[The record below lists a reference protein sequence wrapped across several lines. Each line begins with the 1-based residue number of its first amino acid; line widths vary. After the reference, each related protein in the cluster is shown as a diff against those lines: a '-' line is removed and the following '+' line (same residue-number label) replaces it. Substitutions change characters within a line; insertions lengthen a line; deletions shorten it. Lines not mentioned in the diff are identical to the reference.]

1 MDDLVKARIQEWS
14 HSPFDKETI
23 SEIKKLSDSGDE
35 KELTERF
42 YTQLEFG
49 TGGLRGVI
57 GAGTNRMNIYTVGM
71 TTQELSDY
79 INSGS
84 NKESGV
90 VIARD
95 SRRMSDI
102 FAKESAEIFAANG
115 IKVFYFDDIMPTPL
129 CSFAIRELGALSGIV
144 ITASHNP
151 PEYNGYKVYW
161 NDGGQI
167 VPPYD
172 KEIIKKVKNV
182 KSISDIKKINFADA
196 LKSGLIKIIGPEII
210 DSYRTK
216 LSKNISQADGSGI
229 KIVYT
234 PIHGTGY
241 KIVPQMLSEFGY
253 NNISIVK
260 EQLQPDG
267 NFPTVK
273 SPNPEEKEALQLAL
287 DLAEK
292 ENADIVLATD
302 PDSDRMGVAVKD
314 ETGNFILLNGNQIGT
329 LLEYYI
335 LSKLKESGKMP
346 EKAAVI
352 KTIVTTELQRV
363 IGEDFKCSVYDVL
376 TGFKWIAAK
385 MKDMEGSPEKY
396 VFGGEE
402 SFGYLPVDFVRDK
415 DAVSS
420 CCFFAEMALWAKSNK
435 SGIYGTLK
443 DIYIRYGFYLEDL
456 HTITL
461 KGLDGLEKIKSI
473 MKKFSESPPEKIG
486 DFKII
491 EILDY
496 NKLAIKNMSTG
507 SSEKITGL
515 PASDV
520 LQFYLSDGSKI
531 SMRPSGTEPK
541 IKFYLSVNL
550 KTTEKTFFPDKKSL
564 EEKLSYLK
572 KELISL
578 IN

>member
-1 MDDLVKARIQEWS
+1 MDDLIKARIKEWS
-14 HSPFDKETI
+14 LPPFDSATI
-23 SEIKKLSDSGDE
+23 SEIKKLSDAGNE

-71 TTQELSDY
+71 ATQGLSDY
-79 INSGS
+79 INSGT

-95 SRRMSDI
+95 SRRMSDD
-102 FAKESAEIFAANG
+102 FAMGAAEIFAANG
-115 IKVFYFDDIMPTPL
+115 IQVFYFEDIMPTPL

-172 KEIIKKVKNV
+172 KEIIKRVKEV
-182 KSISDIKKINFADA
+182 KTISDIKKVNFSEAV
-196 LKSGLIKIIGPEII
+196 KSGLIKITGPEII
-210 DSYRTK
+210 EAYKTK
-216 LSKNISQADGSGI
+216 LSKYISATDGSAI

-241 KIVPQMLSEFGY
+241 KIVPQMLSAFGY

-260 EQLQPDG
+260 EQLNPDG
-267 NFPTVK
+267 NFPTVE
-273 SPNPEEKEALQLAL
+273 SPNPEEKKALQLAL
-287 DLAEK
+287 NLAEK

-314 ETGNFILLNGNQIGT
+314 DSGNFILLNGNQIGT
-329 LLEYYI
+329 LLEYFI
-335 LSKLKESGKMP
+335 LSKMKESGKLP
-346 EKAAVI
+346 EKAVVV

-363 IGEDFKCSVYDVL
+363 IGEDFKCTVYDVL

-385 MKDMEGSPEKY
+385 MKEMEAASEKY
-396 VFGGEE
+396 IFGGEE

-415 DAVSS
+415 DAVSA
-420 CCFFAEMALWAKSNK
+420 CCFFAEMALWAKLNK
-435 SGIYGTLK
+435 TAIYGILK
-443 DIYIRYGFYLEDL
+443 DIYTRYGLYLEDL

-473 MKKFSESPPEKIG
+473 MKKFGENPPEKIG
-486 DFKII
+486 DFKVE
-491 EILDY
+491 EIFDY
-496 NKLAIKNMSTG
+496 KTLKIKKIADG
-507 SSEKITGL
+507 SESKISGL
-515 PASDV
+515 PPSDV

-541 IKFYLSVNL
+541 IKFYLSVNM
-550 KTTEKTFFPDKKSL
+550 KTSEKTFAIDKKAL
-564 EEKLSYLK
+564 EDKLLYLK
-572 KELISL
+572 EELIAL

>member
-1 MDDLVKARIQEWS
+1 MDDSVKERIKEWS
-14 HSPFDKETI
+14 RSPFDNATI
-23 SEIKKLSDSGDE
+23 SEIKKLSDSGDD

-71 TTQELSDY
+71 TTQGLSDY
-79 INSGS
+79 IKSRS
-84 NKESGV
+84 DKESGV

-102 FAKESAEIFAANG
+102 FARESAEIFAANG
-115 IKVFYFDDIMPTPL
+115 IQVFYFDDIMPTPL

-151 PEYNGYKVYW
+151 SEYNGYKVYW
-161 NDGGQI
+161 KDGGQI
-167 VPPYD
+167 VPPQD
-172 KEIIKKVKNV
+172 KEIINKVKDI
-182 KSISDIKKINFADA
+182 KSISDIKKINFSDA
-196 LKSGLIKIIGPEII
+196 LKSGLIKIIGSEII
-210 DSYRTK
+210 DSYKTK
-216 LSKNISQADGSGI
+216 LAQNILQTDGSGI

-241 KIVPQMLSEFGY
+241 KIVPQILSSFGY

-260 EQLQPDG
+260 EQLEPDG
-267 NFPTVK
+267 NFPTVE
-273 SPNPEEKEALQLAL
+273 SPNPEEKKALQLAL
-287 DLAEK
+287 NLAEK

-302 PDSDRMGVAVKD
+302 PDADRMGVAVKD
-314 ETGNFILLNGNQIGT
+314 DSENFILLNGNQIGT

-335 LSKLKESGKMP
+335 LSKLKDSGKLP

-352 KTIVTTELQRV
+352 KTIVTTELQRI

-385 MKDMEGSPEKY
+385 MKEMENSPEKY
-396 VFGGEE
+396 IFGGEE

-420 CCFFAEMALWAKSNK
+420 CCFFAEMALWAKSNN
-435 SGIYGTLK
+435 SGIYGILK
-443 DIYIRYGFYLEDL
+443 DIYLKYGLYLEDL

-461 KGLDGLEKIKSI
+461 KGLDGIEKIKSI
-473 MKKFSESPPEKIG
+473 MKKFIENPPGKIG
-486 DFKII
+486 NFKII
-491 EILDY
+491 KILDY
-496 NKLAIKNMSTG
+496 KALAMKNIDSGETT
-507 SSEKITGL
+507 KITGL
-515 PASDV
+515 PSSDV

-541 IKFYLSVNL
+541 IKFYLSVNM
-550 KTTEKTFFPDKKSL
+550 KTSEKSFNLDKKLL
-564 EEKLSYLK
+564 ENKLSYIK
-572 KELISL
+572 KELIAI